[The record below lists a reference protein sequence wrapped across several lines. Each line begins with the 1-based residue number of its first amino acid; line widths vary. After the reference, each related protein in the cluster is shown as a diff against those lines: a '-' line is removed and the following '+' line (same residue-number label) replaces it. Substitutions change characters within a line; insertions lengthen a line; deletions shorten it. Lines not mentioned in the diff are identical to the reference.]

1 MKRIIRNYV
10 VRDPKPIMDAILRG
24 VSNYSA
30 INFKPT
36 IIGQTIFEEIMKF
49 KINDVEKTELYIN
62 GLRYRI
68 EEDYKIEDNKLLWVG
83 DFDLTTDDE
92 LVLITR

>member
-24 VSNYSA
+24 VSNYNA

-36 IIGQTIFEEIMKF
+36 IKGQIIFEEIMKF

>member
-1 MKRIIRNYV
+1 MKRIVRNYV

-24 VSNYSA
+24 VSNYNA

-36 IIGQTIFEEIMKF
+36 IVGQTVFEEIVDF
-49 KINDVEKTELYIN
+49 KINDIEKTELYIN
-62 GLRYRI
+62 GLRYKI
-68 EEDYKIEDNKLLWVG
+68 KEDYEIEDNKLLWIG
-83 DFDLTTDDE
+83 NFDLNLNDE